1 MTLIGGL
8 PAHPLLV
15 HAVVVLVP
23 LVSTGLILCAL
34 WPAAR
39 RHLLWPVVVLAAAA
53 LVLTPLTAE
62 TGEQLAGAL
71 GDTPLIEAH
80 KELGETMT
88 LVVALLFAATAL
100 LAGAHMLRG
109 RGDGGG
115 RRALTVVAAVLAVVA
130 AVGAT
135 VQTVRVGESGAEAVW
150 TGRVPPATAD

>member
-71 GDTPLIEAH
+71 GETPLIAAH
-80 KELGETMT
+80 EELGETMT

-100 LAGAHMLRG
+100 LAGAHVLRG
-109 RGDGGG
+109 RGGG
-115 RRALTVVAAVLAVVA
+115 RR
-130 AVGAT
+130 
-135 VQTVRVGESGAEAVW
+135 
-150 TGRVPPATAD
+150 